1 MSKKVD
7 IKTSAVF
14 ERNYF
19 STTRFVVNRGGT
31 RAGKT
36 YSIMQMFALWLMTG
50 RIREKTVIKKGVASV
65 VRKTLPS
72 LKTTALKDFEEIL
85 QNWGVFNRV
94 VRNKTELTYTF
105 KGRTV
110 EFFSVDNQ
118 QKVRGRRRNI
128 LLCNEGN
135 ELFYDTDFFQLN
147 IRTNDLVIID
157 LNPSDP
163 YTWIKTELED
173 NAADVEGGVTVIVS
187 TYKDNPFLDEKLV
200 RQIEAIKD
208 PVMRA
213 VYVNGEYGAIKGLV
227 FPSVEVVDS
236 FPSDLK
242 KVAIGLDFGYTND
255 PTAIVRCGVRG
266 DDLYIDELCY
276 EYAMSNQLISERI
289 KAKSGTLEVYAD
301 SAEPKSIAE
310 LKRNQIRCFAASKGK
325 DSIKYSIDLLKRYN
339 IKITGNSKNLLM
351 EQKTYKYK
359 KLPNGDFTNEPVD
372 SNNHAWDAV
381 RYYALSKLSK
391 GRSTKGF
398 G

>member
-1 MSKKVD
+1 MPKKVD
-7 IKTSAVF
+7 IKTSTVF

-50 RIREKTVIKKGVASV
+50 RIREKTVIKKGVASI

-94 VRNKTELTYTF
+94 VRNKTELTYTY

-118 QKVRGRRRNI
+118 QKVRGRKRNI

-147 IRTNDLVIID
+147 IRTTDLVIID

-173 NAADVEGGVTVIVS
+173 NAANVEGGLTVIVS
-187 TYKDNPFLDEKLV
+187 TYKDNPFLDDMLR

-276 EYAMSNQLISERI
+276 QYAMSNADIVRFL
-289 KAKSGTLEVYAD
+289 KANCKGLQVYAD

-310 LKRNQIRCFAASKGK
+310 IRSNKVRCYPVKKGK
-325 DSIKYSIDLLKRYN
+325 DSIKYSIDLMRRYN
-339 IKITGNSKNLLM
+339 IKITSNSRNLLM

-359 KLPNGDFTNEPVD
+359 QNPNGEFYNEPID
-372 SNNHAWDAV
+372 DNNHAWDAV
-381 RYYALSKLSK
+381 RYYSIMKINSRA
-391 GRSTKGF
+391 GTKGF

>member
-1 MSKKVD
+1 LSKKVD
-7 IKTSAVF
+7 IKTSTVF
-14 ERNYF
+14 ERNYT

-50 RIREKTVIKKGVASV
+50 RIREKTYIKKGTASI

-85 QNWGVFNRV
+85 QDWGVFGRV
-94 VRNKTELTYTF
+94 VRNKTELTYTY

-118 QKVRGRRRNI
+118 QKVRGRKRNI

-135 ELFYDTDFFQLN
+135 ELHYDTDFFQLN
-147 IRTNDLVIID
+147 IRTTDLVIID

-173 NAADVEGGVTVIVS
+173 QAENVEDGLTVIVS
-187 TYKDNPFLDEKLV
+187 TYKDNPFLNEKLI

-227 FPSVEVVDS
+227 FPNVEVVDS
-236 FPSDLK
+236 FPHDLK
-242 KVAIGLDFGYTND
+242 KVALGLDFGYTND
-255 PTAIVRCGVRG
+255 PTAIMMCGVRG
-266 DDLYIDELCY
+266 DDIYIDELCY
-276 EYAMSNQLISERI
+276 QYAMSNAMIGDVI
-289 KAKSGTLEVYAD
+289 NAKAKNVEVYAD

-310 LKRNQIRCFAASKGK
+310 LKNLRIRCFAAKKGK
-325 DSIKYSIDLLKRYN
+325 DSIRHSIDLLKRYN
-339 IKITGNSKNLLM
+339 LKITARSKNLLM

-359 KLPNGDFTNEPVD
+359 KLPNGDFTNEPID
-372 SNNHAWDAV
+372 SFNHAWDAV
-381 RYYALSKLSK
+381 RYWALMKLSR
-391 GRSTKGF
+391 GRGLKGF